1 MANTIFIVGV
11 LGNIISSLAYLS
23 PLKTFWRIVKNRST
37 EDFSSIP
44 YICTLM
50 NAILWIYY
58 GITKPDSFLI
68 ATINGFGAVTQIVY
82 ILIFL
87 VFISPRM
94 RAKTALLVGLL
105 DVGFAAAAISFTH
118 FMFQGDVRIVVVGFI
133 CDCSGMLVYASP
145 LAAMLQLKAASGN
158 TVVLAVEPAFP
169 IKTHHFD
176 VFSLEMRVA
185 PVFPDRHSTTNV
197 LLKTVI
203 TTKSVEFMPFLLS
216 FSILLNGGFWTLYA
230 LLAKDILVGIPNGI
244 GLLLGIAQLILY
256 GIYHRYELLK
266 EASDNLEDG
275 LQNESLIPA
284 CDSVS

>member
-145 LAAMLQLKAASGN
+145 LAAMQ
-158 TVVLAVEPAFP
+158 
-169 IKTHHFD
+169 
-176 VFSLEMRVA
+176 
-185 PVFPDRHSTTNV
+185 
-197 LLKTVI
+197 KTVI

-216 FSILLNGGFWTLYA
+216 FAILLNGGFWTLYA

-256 GIYHRYELLK
+256 GIYHRYEPLK

>member
-50 NAILWIYY
+50 NATLWIYY

-68 ATINGFGAVTQIVY
+68 ATINGFGA
-82 ILIFL
+82 
-87 VFISPRM
+87 
-94 RAKTALLVGLL
+94 AKTALLVGLL

-118 FMFQGDVRIVVVGFI
+118 FMFQGDVRIDVVGFI

-145 LAAMLQLKAASGN
+145 LAAM
-158 TVVLAVEPAFP
+158 
-169 IKTHHFD
+169 
-176 VFSLEMRVA
+176 
-185 PVFPDRHSTTNV
+185 
-197 LLKTVI
+197 KTVI

-230 LLAKDILVGIPNGI
+230 LLAKDNFVGIPNGI

-256 GIYHRYELLK
+256 GIYHRYEPLK
-266 EASDNLEDG
+266 KASDNLEDG